1 MTRDV
6 EAEDTDTEGDARD
19 RPKRSRARR
28 VLLFVVLPFVAVLLL
43 IQLIPNRVTNPPV
56 VQEPKW
62 DSPRTREL
70 AVRACFDCHSNET
83 KVLWFEK
90 VAPLSWWIKNH
101 VDEGRAALNF
111 SEWGS
116 KQGEG
121 GDDAVETV
129 RNGSMPPDYYTWF
142 GLHSDAKLT
151 PAERK
156 ELADGL
162 AKTLRAS
169 GSSGN

>member
-1 MTRDV
+1 M
-6 EAEDTDTEGDARD
+6 
-19 RPKRSRARR
+19 SARR
-28 VLLFVVLPFVAVLLL
+28 VLLFIVLPIVGVILA
-43 IQLIPNRVTNPPV
+43 IQLIPYRVTNPPV
-56 VQEPKW
+56 MREPNW

-83 KVLWFEK
+83 NVLWFEK

-111 SEWGS
+111 SEWGT
-116 KQGEG
+116 KGGEG

-129 RNGSMPPDYYTWF
+129 RNGSMPPDYYTWL
-142 GLHSDAKLT
+142 GLHGNAKLT
-151 PAERK
+151 AKEKK

-162 AKTLRAS
+162 SRTLRQS
-169 GSSGN
+169 GGSGGG

>member
-1 MTRDV
+1 V
-6 EAEDTDTEGDARD
+6 ADTSPGTEKSE

-56 VQEPKW
+56 KQEPNW
-62 DSPRTREL
+62 DSPRTRQL
-70 AVRACFDCHSNET
+70 AVRACYDCHSNET
-83 KVLWFEK
+83 HVLTFEK

-101 VDEGRAALNF
+101 VDEGRAKLNF

-116 KQGEG
+116 GRGEG
-121 GDDAVETV
+121 GDDAAETV
-129 RNGSMPPDYYTWF
+129 RNGSMPPSYYTWF
-142 GLHSDAKLT
+142 GLHSNAKLT
-151 PAERK
+151 AAEKK

-162 AKTLRAS
+162 TKTFQQS
-169 GSSGN
+169 GSSRGGGGG